1 MKSIL
6 KKVVTTVYENTIE
19 YIGLIIGILVGIIFD
34 LVLTNGKGWLSWT
47 VYLVVS
53 NLVWFVFNRICYF
66 YMKWLEEEP
75 LELDVDFEDF
85 VDKVNTPFLTAAATV
100 YKNNTLKEINNKSKG
115 VLMHEIIEVFL
126 VIKEENKIAE
136 KEKDIPEFPLNFPKE

>member
-6 KKVVTTVYENTIE
+6 KKVVKIVYEKTIE
-19 YIGLIIGILVGIIFD
+19 HIGLIIGILLGMIVGLLFTD
-34 LVLTNGKGWLSWT
+34 VKGWLSFT
-47 VYLVVS
+47 TYIVVS
-53 NLVWFVFNRICYF
+53 NLIWFLFNRISYF

-85 VDKVNTPFLTAAATV
+85 VNKVNTPFLTAATIV
-100 YKNNTLKEINNKSKG
+100 YTNNTLKEINNKSKG